1 MKIIQ
6 QSYEEARL
14 CFFKEQRKIAE
25 RKLEYWINAMRTGRH
40 GYSQAEYEDRCCSYG
55 SMCSYYDDVLR
66 MLDGEN
72 DGDGARMDGGDEGRW
87 LSRDFCVHGTREGS

>member
-66 MLDGEN
+66 MLDG
-72 DGDGARMDGGDEGRW
+72 RGGEGRVE
-87 LSRDFCVHGTREGS
+87 SDMAGKYESENN